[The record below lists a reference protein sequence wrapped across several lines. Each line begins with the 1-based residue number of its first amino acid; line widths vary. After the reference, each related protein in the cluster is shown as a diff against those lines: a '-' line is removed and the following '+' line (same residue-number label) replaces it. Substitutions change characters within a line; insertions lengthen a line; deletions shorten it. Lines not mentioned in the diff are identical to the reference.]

1 MSGGSQCSS
10 RPISG
15 GQIPLK
21 RSGKCERS
29 LCLRARKKKK
39 KQRRIA
45 LVVVVVV
52 VRERATFPRK
62 INDSGSPV
70 Y

>member
-1 MSGGSQCSS
+1 MSDGSQCSS

-21 RSGKCERS
+21 RSGKCEKS
-29 LCLRARKKKK
+29 LCLREERKK

-45 LVVVVVV
+45 LVAVVV

-62 INDSGSPV
+62 INDSGPPV

>member
-1 MSGGSQCSS
+1 MAAVSAVVGRFRVGRFRSSGLESVKNHCVFVQ
-10 RPISG
+10 
-15 GQIPLK
+15 
-21 RSGKCERS
+21 E
-29 LCLRARKKKK
+29 KKK

-45 LVVVVVV
+45 LVVVVV

-62 INDSGSPV
+62 INDSGPPV